1 MNLQEI
7 TKAMEELDNWGL
19 ASNSITKEF
28 KFENFSG
35 SLNFVNKV
43 GEIAEAHNHHP
54 DITIRYNIVVLSL
67 TTHSS
72 DGLTEKDFEVAK
84 EIDSLTNS

>member
-7 TKAMEELDNWGL
+7 TKAMEKLDNWGL
-19 ASNSITKEF
+19 ASNSISKEF

-43 GEIAEAHNHHP
+43 GEISNSLDHHP
-54 DITIRYNIVVLSL
+54 DITIRYNTVVLSL

>member
-7 TKAMEELDNWGL
+7 TKAMGELDNWGL
-19 ASNSITKEF
+19 TSNSITKEF

-43 GEIAEAHNHHP
+43 GEISNSLDHHP
-54 DITIRYNIVVLSL
+54 DITIRYDIVVLSL